1 MGVCV
6 AMDEEWSS
14 AVECLNRAEEEEK
27 RIIGSIDKN
36 ILDLIKLCKKK
47 L

>member
-1 MGVCV
+1 
-6 AMDEEWSS
+6 MDEEWSS
-14 AVECLNRAEEEEK
+14 ALEYLNKAAEEGK

-47 L
+47 